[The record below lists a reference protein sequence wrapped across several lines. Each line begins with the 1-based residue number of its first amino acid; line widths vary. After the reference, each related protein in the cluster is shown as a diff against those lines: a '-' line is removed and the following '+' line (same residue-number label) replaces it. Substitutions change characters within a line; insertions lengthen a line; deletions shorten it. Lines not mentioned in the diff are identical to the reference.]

1 MVDAECDD
9 PEERNG
15 LHLDFV
21 RAVRKH
27 VDDLGAKGYQDNTKL
42 SAHEF
47 VLMFVPIEGA
57 LALAMRDDDGL
68 FQYAWERRVAIVGP
82 TSLLMTLKVVSA
94 IWRYQRQGEN
104 ASQIAQRAGL
114 IYDKLVGVVEA
125 LNTAG
130 TKLADAKISFDTALG
145 RLATGQGNALSQARQ
160 LEAMGVKPKKVMPKI
175 NVGGEEVEVMV
186 EDADELPGSA
196 TSDALPAA

>member
-1 MVDAECDD
+1 MMT
-9 PEERNG
+9 
-15 LHLDFV
+15 
-21 RAVRKH
+21 
-27 VDDLGAKGYQDNTKL
+27 GYF
-42 SAHEF
+42 S
-47 VLMFVPIEGA
+47 
-57 LALAMRDDDGL
+57 MRGN
-68 FQYAWERRVAIVGP
+68 AGVAIVGP

-130 TKLADAKISFDTALG
+130 TKLADAKMSFDTALG

-175 NVGGEEVEVMV
+175 NVGGEEVEAMA